1 MQTFRCGEE
10 KTRREGQKDLT
21 AAAASSSFVDCER
34 KALMKIRG
42 MAGKFWGAAES
53 WAKRNTMATKH
64 RHGRLRR
71 CAIDMKMTFSIQG
84 STVRRAVRLTIKQAV

>member
-10 KTRREGQKDLT
+10 NTRREGQKGLT
-21 AAAASSSFVDCER
+21 AAAASSSFVDFAR

-42 MAGKFWGAAES
+42 MAGKVWGAAES

-71 CAIDMKMTFSIQG
+71 CAIDMKTTHLAYKGASCSAI
-84 STVRRAVRLTIKQAV
+84 ANK

>member
-10 KTRREGQKDLT
+10 NTRREGQKGLT
-21 AAAASSSFVDCER
+21 AAAASSSFVDFAR

-42 MAGKFWGAAES
+42 MAGKVWGAAES

-71 CAIDMKMTFSIQG
+71 CAIDTKKAYKGALCVVQCD
-84 STVRRAVRLTIKQAV
+84 